1 MLTPEVTEGT
11 WAALCNPT
19 SAVHGLV
26 AEQEDQ
32 LAGLAYLVLHPTTGP
47 RTRPATWKTS
57 TPPSSGAAA
66 TLQTGSS
73 RPSTHPTGSA
83 PPAHPGVQR
92 PGTLLIRHPRPSDI
106 VFGKPA
112 LSLPEDSARCGRRRR
127 LPRPIRCAAHKR
139 RSPYL
144 PASPVHWSTP
154 ERESQ
159 RQGRCNSL
167 TKINAGLHGAAGASA
182 RRLADMTCLG
192 ARFDLACAHGPA
204 GPVSRSPWSVA
215 GSAGSINQYASRQYA
230 KGVAERA
237 PRCDRQRSWRSL
249 RDRRTTGFPQIRA
262 VRAVWRPFWLDGNAC
277 GQREGE

>member
-1 MLTPEVTEGT
+1 VQPDLGG
-11 WAALCNPT
+11 A
-19 SAVHGLV
+19 
-26 AEQEDQ
+26 
-32 LAGLAYLVLHPTTGP
+32 
-47 RTRPATWKTS
+47 RTRRRTGRSAGRARVPG
-57 TPPSSGAAA
+57 PPSHHRA
-66 TLQTGSS
+66 
-73 RPSTHPTGSA
+73 THPTCYLEDLYAAKQWGGGDVANRLIAAVYASDGFGPASSPRSTTPRHA
-83 PPAHPGVQR
+83 PY
-92 PGTLLIRHPRPSDI
+92 TTPSPI
-106 VFGKPA
+106 GHRFGIPA

-230 KGVAERA
+230 KGVAGRA